1 MSTESGDPSKPLR
14 RRLSRYEE
22 VHDEHDSRITRL
34 EQFRYQAMGGL
45 KVLAV
50 VVGSGVIAYVL

>member
-1 MSTESGDPSKPLR
+1 MSTESDSPSDPMK
-14 RRLSRYEE
+14 RRLGRYEE
-22 VHDEHDSRITRL
+22 IHTEHDRRITRL

-50 VVGSGVIAYVL
+50 VVGSGVIAYFL